1 ESAMAPRPA
10 RPGSKP
16 APQSSLRIIAGQ
28 WRGRRLQFPTIDG
41 LRPTPDRARE
51 PLLYWLMPVIAATR
65 CLDLLAG
72 GGALA
77 LEATTRRATPA
88 TFVDQSAQVKQS
100 ILANL
105 RLLGCEQ
112 AEVFAADTLNWLQHP
127 PQGAGPYDLV
137 FLAPPFRK
145 DLLKACAARLEEQS
159 LLRDQAWIYIEA
171 EQELRSLPVPDN
183 WRLHRHKI
191 AGQVQYALFQ
201 RELPAG

>member
-1 ESAMAPRPA
+1 MAPRPA

-16 APQSSLRIIAGQ
+16 TPQSSLRIIAGQ

-41 LRPTPDRARE
+41 LRPTPDRVRE
-51 PLLYWLMPVIAATR
+51 TLFNWLMPVIAGTR
-65 CLDLLAG
+65 CLDLFAG
-72 GGALA
+72 SGALG
-77 LEATTRRATPA
+77 LEALSRGAAAA
-88 TFVDQSAQVKQS
+88 TFVDQSTQVKQS

-105 RLLGCEQ
+105 HLLGCEQ
-112 AEVFAADTLNWLQHP
+112 AQVYAADTLNWLQHP

-137 FLAPPFRK
+137 FLDPPFRK

-201 RELPAG
+201 RELPAS